1 MQHYTLPELMIAAT
15 ARELQ
20 DGETVFVGARL
31 PLVAMIV
38 AQKMGKKLRAIYE
51 NGLIRT
57 TAATDV
63 LRTMG
68 DPPNITGA
76 LYCGDTLSVLS
87 MLQQGRIDV
96 GILGAAEIDRF
107 GNLNSTQVVLHGRT
121 IRLPGSGG
129 AADIA
134 CLAKRLVVLMK
145 HERRRF
151 VERVHYRTSPG
162 HGDGAGWREREGLGP
177 GGPSCVVT
185 TLGLLRFDAAS
196 GEAYLAST
204 HPGVSVDDVLAHTG
218 WSLRVASDV
227 HVTPEPSAAEL
238 EVIRAADPG
247 GFWTQSPLARAEVTK
262 EDVAGVRGR

>member
-1 MQHYTLPELMIAAT
+1 MSQATSSAPPAGYTLAELMISAT

-31 PLVAMIV
+31 PLMAMIV
-38 AQKMGKKLRAIYE
+38 AQKQGRRLRAIYE

-57 TAATDV
+57 TAARDV

-76 LYCGDTLSVLS
+76 LYCGDTLSVLA
-87 MLQQGRIDV
+87 MLQQRRIDV
-96 GILGAAEIDRF
+96 GILGAGEIDRF
-107 GNLNSTQVVLHGRT
+107 GNLNSTEVLVHGRT
-121 IRLPGSGG
+121 VRLPGSGG

-162 HGDGAGWREREGLGP
+162 HGDGHGWRQRQGLGP
-177 GGPSCVVT
+177 GGPSVVVT
-185 TLGLLRFDAAS
+185 TLGVLRFDEET
-196 GEAYLAST
+196 GEAILAST
-204 HPGVSVDDVLAHTG
+204 HPGVSVEDVVAHTG
-218 WSLRVASDV
+218 WELRVAPDV
-227 HVTPEPSAAEL
+227 GITPQPSPEEL
-238 EVIRAADPG
+238 AIIRDADPG
-247 GFWTQSPLARAEVTK
+247 GFWTQPAA
-262 EDVAGVRGR
+262 